1 MKSRNLALLAAGAYT
16 LYRLSQQTGLPL
28 GVQPVTP
35 FELRRYLGRWYELA
49 RIDHAADRGLT
60 DSVTHHSLLPNGTL
74 EIARRGFDPR
84 QGRWRTATARARFAH
99 DADSAHLLV
108 SFVWPVRSS
117 RAVFELDD
125 DNQHALVS
133 GPTHEDL
140 WLLARTPTLRASVR
154 AQLLERA
161 RDAGF
166 DVSRLT
172 WVDHRRSMT
181 VVER

>member
-1 MKSRNLALLAAGAYT
+1 M
-16 LYRLSQQTGLPL
+16 
-28 GVQPVTP
+28 
-35 FELRRYLGRWYELA
+35 
-49 RIDHAADRGLT
+49 
-60 DSVTHHSLLPNGTL
+60 
-74 EIARRGFDPR
+74 
-84 QGRWRTATARARFAH
+84 
-99 DADSAHLLV
+99 
-108 SFVWPVRSS
+108 
-117 RAVFELDD
+117 FELDD